1 MKLDISSS
9 IKESE
14 NQTVSLDEMLKQFEA
29 LIYGDQGREESE
41 ADSIVNNFDID
52 FGDIKHDENQS
63 TPKLHQPVEK
73 YPDIEGGLTNDH
85 QGPEILQISD
95 IDMQEEEKEY
105 DRAAKSDQG

>member
-1 MKLDISSS
+1 MR
-9 IKESE
+9 
-14 NQTVSLDEMLKQFEA
+14 KQFEA

-73 YPDIEGGLTNDH
+73 YPDIEEGSINDH
-85 QGPEILQISD
+85 QGPDILQISD

-105 DRAAKSDQG
+105 DGEAKSDQV